1 MAMRTCVSDGAEA
14 QLRQNITELM
24 EWRHM
29 NQADLAAKLDRTQPW
44 VSKRMSGK
52 TKFTVPDLD
61 ALCVVFLLEPHQLL
75 RPGHGKWERRKHR
88 DRRSGH
94 ERRGA
99 TYEVRPFPERQEHT
113 G

>member
-1 MAMRTCVSDGAEA
+1 MAIKTSELEGAEA

-24 EWRHM
+24 EWRKM
-29 NQADLAAKLDRTQPW
+29 TQADLAEKLGRTQPW
-44 VSKRMSGK
+44 VSKRMAGK

-61 ALCVVFLLEPHQLL
+61 ALCAVFLLEPHQIM
-75 RPGHGKWERRKHR
+75 RPGHGQWDRRTHR

-99 TYEVRPFPERQEHT
+99 THEVRPFPEREEEAS
-113 G
+113 